1 MPRYEKTH
9 GQCLAALRAFIKS
22 DPLLREVN
30 IEMVAQAACFVVGIF
45 VVLFAA
51 KGWVL
56 TWY

>member
-1 MPRYEKTH
+1 MPRNEKTH
-9 GQCLAALRAFIKS
+9 GGCLPALRAFLKN
-22 DPLLREVN
+22 DPLIGGFTL
-30 IEMVAQAACFVVGIF
+30 EMLAQAVCFVVGIF

>member
-1 MPRYEKTH
+1 MP
-9 GQCLAALRAFIKS
+9 ALRAFIAN

-30 IEMVAQAACFVVGIF
+30 IEMVAQAACFVAGIF

>member
-1 MPRYEKTH
+1 MHRNEKTH
-9 GQCLAALRAFIKS
+9 GGCLPALRAFFKS
-22 DPLLREVN
+22 DPLIN
-30 IEMVAQAACFVVGIF
+30 GFTWEMLAQAACFVVGIF